1 MTTRLERM
9 RTMPAQS
16 MLAPEPL
23 NLLEDLTPAQ
33 LARKYNLNRKLADFN
48 RHLHRNTDAL
58 ITKQSGKLKPMAVK
72 QTVSRGAGAR
82 GPAALEVF
90 NTMFGYINRHDMGMY
105 WTDDIMCGVA
115 GADNLG
121 STRPLSITIMFELLE
136 DLEVFSVRSIM
147 DASGLDVS
155 SAKRY
160 FQALR
165 IALPHLEQ
173 SRVLERAR
181 AVARC
186 GMNFG
191 EVEQYT
197 SSAADLAQL
206 RADMGDDAFTCTNHL
221 PPAACRWTAAINL

>member
-48 RHLHRNTDAL
+48 RHLHHNTDAL
-58 ITKQSGKLKPMAVK
+58 ITKQSGKIKPMAVK

-82 GPAALEVF
+82 GPAALEVA

-105 WTDDIMCGVA
+105 WTDDIMCGVT

-121 STRPLSITIMFELLE
+121 STRPLSITTMFELLE

-147 DASGLDVS
+147 DAIGLDVS

-173 SRVLERAR
+173 SQVLERAR

-206 RADMGDDAFTCTNHL
+206 RADMGDEAFTCTNHL
-221 PPAACRWTAAINL
+221 PPAACRWTSAINP

>member
-1 MTTRLERM
+1 MISKLERLRATPARDMTT
-9 RTMPAQS
+9 PV
-16 MLAPEPL
+16 PL
-23 NLLEDLTPAQ
+23 DLLEELTPAQ
-33 LARKYNLNRKLADFN
+33 LAKKYNLNRKLSDFN
-48 RHLHRNTDAL
+48 RAMHRNADAL
-58 ITKQSGKLKPMAVK
+58 ISKQLGKAKPMTTKKAVI
-72 QTVSRGAGAR
+72 RGAGTR
-82 GPAALEVF
+82 GPAALGVA
-90 NTMFGYINRHDMGMY
+90 NTLFGYIDRHDMGMY

-121 STRPLSITIMFELLE
+121 STRPLSITTMFDLLE
-136 DLEVFSVRSIM
+136 DLEVFSVQNIM
-147 DASGLDVS
+147 NASGLDVS

-181 AVARC
+181 AAARC
-186 GMNFG
+186 GMSFG

-206 RADMGDDAFTCTNHL
+206 RADMGDDAFVSVDHL
-221 PPAACRWTAAINL
+221 PPAASRLAVAA

>member
-1 MTTRLERM
+1 MTTKLTRLRA
-9 RTMPAQS
+9 MPGQS
-16 MLAPEPL
+16 MLTPEPL

-48 RHLHRNTDAL
+48 RHLHRNANAL
-58 ITKQSGKLKPMAVK
+58 ITKQSGKTKPMAVK
-72 QTVSRGAGAR
+72 QPVSRGAGAR
-82 GPAALEVF
+82 GPAALEVA
-90 NTMFGYINRHDMGMY
+90 NTLFGYINRNDMGMY

-121 STRPLSITIMFELLE
+121 STRPLSITTMFDLLE

-147 DASGLDVS
+147 DASGLDTS

-181 AVARC
+181 AAARC
-186 GMNFG
+186 GMNLIA
-191 EVEQYT
+191 VEQHT
-197 SSAADLAQL
+197 SSSTDLAQL
-206 RADMGDDAFTCTNHL
+206 RADMGDDAFVSVDHL
-221 PPAACRWTAAINL
+221 PPAASRLAVAA